1 MTSKLC
7 NLCPRR
13 CNADRDSD
21 AGIKRALCKSA
32 WTPRVAL
39 VSLHAW
45 EEPCISGKRGA
56 GTVFF
61 SHCTMR
67 CCFCQNYEISNE
79 GKGIEVT
86 PERLTEI
93 FLEEERRGAETLE
106 LVTPSHYADSI
117 IPALKEAKASG
128 LSIPVVYNTNA
139 YDLPETLKRFAG
151 LVDVFMPDLKYFDSR
166 LAARYSG
173 VPHYKEV
180 ATKAIETMFELTG
193 PIRLNSE
200 GILEKGVLIRH
211 LVLPWLYKDSFACL
225 KWIYERFKDDV
236 YVSVMNQY
244 MPLYKAN
251 RHREINRPLT
261 TLEYNRVLDY
271 AEKLGMKKVYFQAG
285 RTNSDIFIP
294 IFDGSH
300 VLSDK

>member
-13 CNADRDSD
+13 CNADRNNPE
-21 AGIKRALCKSA
+21 GVKRALCKSGWA
-32 WTPRVAL
+32 PKVAL

-79 GKGIEVT
+79 GKGFEVT
-86 PERLTEI
+86 PKRLTEI
-93 FLEEERRGAETLE
+93 FLEEEKRGAETLE

-117 IPALKEAKASG
+117 IPALKDAKEAG

-139 YDLPETLKRFAG
+139 YDLPETLRRFAG

-173 VPHYKEV
+173 VPDYKEV

-193 PIRLNSE
+193 PLRFNAH

-225 KWIYERFKDDV
+225 DWIYKRFKDDV

-244 MPLYKAN
+244 MPLYKAS
-251 RHREINRPLT
+251 RHPEINRPLT
-261 TLEYNRVLDY
+261 TLEYNRVLDH

>member
-13 CNADRDSD
+13 CNANRDSPE
-21 AGIKRALCKSA
+21 GVKRALCKSA

-79 GKGIEVT
+79 GKGFEVT

-93 FLEEERRGAETLE
+93 FLEEEKRGAETLE

-117 IPALKEAKASG
+117 IPALKEAKKAG

-139 YDLPETLKRFAG
+139 YDLPETLMRFAG

-173 VPHYKEV
+173 VPNYKEV
-180 ATKAIETMFELTG
+180 ATKAIETMFELVG
-193 PIRLNSE
+193 PLRFNTE

-225 KWIYERFKDDV
+225 EWIYKTFGDDV

-251 RHREINRPLT
+251 RHPEINRPLT
-261 TLEYNRVLDY
+261 TLEYNRVLDH

>member
-1 MTSKLC
+1 
-7 NLCPRR
+7 
-13 CNADRDSD
+13 
-21 AGIKRALCKSA
+21 
-32 WTPRVAL
+32 
-39 VSLHAW
+39 
-45 EEPCISGKRGA
+45 
-56 GTVFF
+56 
-61 SHCTMR
+61 MR

-79 GKGIEVT
+79 GKGFEVT
-86 PERLTEI
+86 AERLTEI
-93 FLEEERRGAETLE
+93 FLEEEKRGAETLE
-106 LVTPSHYADSI
+106 LVTPSHYAEAI
-117 IPALKEAKASG
+117 VPALKAAKEAG

-139 YDLPETLKRFAG
+139 YDLPETLQRFAG

-193 PIRLNSE
+193 PLSFNAE

-225 KWIYERFKDDV
+225 DWIYKTFKDDV
-236 YVSVMNQY
+236 YVSIMNQY
-244 MPLYKAN
+244 MPLYKAK
-251 RHREINRPLT
+251 RHPEINRPLT

>member
-1 MTSKLC
+1 MISKLC

-13 CNADRDSD
+13 CNADRTTPE
-21 AGIKRALCKSA
+21 GIKRALCKSG
-32 WTPRVAL
+32 WTPKVAL
-39 VSLHAW
+39 ANLHAW

-67 CCFCQNYEISNE
+67 CCFCQNYGISHE
-79 GKGIEVT
+79 GKGFEVS
-86 PERLTEI
+86 PERLAEI
-93 FLEEERRGAETLE
+93 FLEEENRGAETLE

-117 IPALKEAKASG
+117 IAALKTAKDAG

-139 YDLPETLKRFAG
+139 YDLPETLRRFAG

-166 LAARYSG
+166 LAVRYSG
-173 VPHYKEV
+173 APNYWEV

-193 PIRLNSE
+193 PLRFNAK

-225 KWIYERFKDDV
+225 DWIYTTFKDEV
-236 YVSVMNQY
+236 YVSIMNQY

-251 RHREINRPLT
+251 RHKEINRPLT

-300 VLSDK
+300 VLSGD